1 MIQVF
6 CARRGSGKT
15 KRLIELA
22 NHQQL
27 EAKGDSVYIDDDS
40 RPMLQLN
47 RSIRFIDTMEYGV
60 RDCSD
65 FYGMLCGII
74 SSNYDIEN
82 MKEPHKRFNLKELY
96 NKNIY
101 IASTNQ
107 PLLDELQN
115 FRISNSN
122 ENNTNDLRLKYKH
135 ICIRSTIFNR
145 GSIMICCN

>member
-27 EAKGDSVYIDDDS
+27 DAKGDSVYIDDDS
-40 RPMLQLN
+40 RLMLQLSS
-47 RSIRFIDTMEYGV
+47 SIRFIDTMEFGV
-60 RDCSD
+60 KDCSD

-82 MKEPHKRFNLKELY
+82 IYIDGLVNIVKCPMKEAVKLIKRIANLTDKFGINVY
-96 NKNIY
+96 INI
-101 IASTNQ
+101 N
-107 PLLDELQN
+107 
-115 FRISNSN
+115 ISDT
-122 ENNTNDLRLKYKH
+122 EEVPEGIKQYVA
-135 ICIRSTIFNR
+135 
-145 GSIMICCN
+145 

>member
-47 RSIRFIDTMEYGV
+47 RSIRFVDTMEYEV
-60 RDCSD
+60 RDCND
-65 FYGMLCGII
+65 FYGMICGII

-82 MKEPHKRFNLKELY
+82 IYVDGLFNIINCTMKESAQLIKRIANLTDRFGINVYINININGSEEVPEGIKEY
-96 NKNIY
+96 V
-101 IASTNQ
+101 A
-107 PLLDELQN
+107 
-115 FRISNSN
+115 
-122 ENNTNDLRLKYKH
+122 
-135 ICIRSTIFNR
+135 
-145 GSIMICCN
+145 

>member
-74 SSNYDIEN
+74 SSNYDIERLFN
-82 MKEPHKRFNLKELY
+82 IINCTMKESAQLIKRIANLTDRFGINVY
-96 NKNIY
+96 ININ
-101 IASTNQ
+101 IN
-107 PLLDELQN
+107 
-115 FRISNSN
+115 
-122 ENNTNDLRLKYKH
+122 
-135 ICIRSTIFNR
+135 
-145 GSIMICCN
+145 GSEEVPEGIKQYVA

>member
-82 MKEPHKRFNLKELY
+82 IYIDGLFNIINCTMKESAQLIKRIANLTDRFGINVYINIKTKEIITLIFLTLNKLLPFLLY
-96 NKNIY
+96 ISLVY
-101 IASTNQ
+101 I
-107 PLLDELQN
+107 
-115 FRISNSN
+115 
-122 ENNTNDLRLKYKH
+122 
-135 ICIRSTIFNR
+135 
-145 GSIMICCN
+145 SIK